1 MTGSKFFG
9 NKNNKNNPKG
19 KNQAFSQR
27 TNHKRINSGIRKTGR
42 GK

>member
-1 MTGSKFFG
+1 MGSKFFG
-9 NKNNKNNPKG
+9 NKNNKNNPKE

-27 TNHKRINSGIRKTGR
+27 TNHKRMNSGIRKTGR

>member
-9 NKNNKNNPKG
+9 NKHNNKNSKG

-27 TNHKRINSGIRKTGR
+27 TNHKRMNSGIRKTGR